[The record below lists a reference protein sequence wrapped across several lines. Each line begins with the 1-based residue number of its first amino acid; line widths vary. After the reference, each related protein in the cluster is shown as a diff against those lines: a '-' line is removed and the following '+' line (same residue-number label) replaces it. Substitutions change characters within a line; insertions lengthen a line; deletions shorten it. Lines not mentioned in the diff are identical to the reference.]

1 MEFVVCDD
9 EKVFR
14 SNVVKIIDKIY
25 MKNNE
30 DYKIYEFD
38 SYNKSFE
45 KLINKKSPK
54 IYILDIE
61 IKNSISGID
70 IARKVRRYDWDSII
84 ILVTSHNELGYQA
97 MKAQIMLLDFVS
109 KFDDCNKSLERAINK
124 ALELVNKKK
133 VIKFDTSGATY
144 IVYLSDILYIERDTV
159 DRKCIIHTVNNI
171 IPTSKSLNELSK
183 ELGSDFYLCH
193 RSCLVNLL
201 NIDYV
206 IWKDSIVYFKNGTSM
221 DLVSRDKKKGL
232 KGYVNS

>member
-14 SNVVKIIDKIY
+14 SNVVKIINKIY

-38 SYNKSFE
+38 SYTKSFE

-124 ALELVNKKK
+124 ALELVNKKY
-133 VIKFDTSGATY
+133 V
-144 IVYLSDILYIERDTV
+144 ERDTV

-201 NIDYV
+201 NIDHV